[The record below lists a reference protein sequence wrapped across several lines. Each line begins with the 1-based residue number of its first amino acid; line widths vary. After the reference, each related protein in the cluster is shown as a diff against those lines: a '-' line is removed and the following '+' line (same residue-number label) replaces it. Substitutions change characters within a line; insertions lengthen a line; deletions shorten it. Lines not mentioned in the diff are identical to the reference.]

1 MVHPLSINSSP
12 LLINLSFAI
21 PQPTGL
27 SNYATSVLPYLKRL
41 HPTLLTSQNQAGF
54 SCCFTPDNMT
64 SAHGAKGHLRRLV
77 WTQFQL
83 PKWYKK
89 LKSQLLFCPIPE
101 APIDLLR
108 IHSGCRTV
116 VMAHD
121 VIPLRVAPPRSRLHQ
136 YFRHY
141 VPRVLHQA
149 EHIICNSKATAEDL
163 IEFYKIPASK
173 LTPISLAYDN
183 KRYRPL
189 GLQRKPFFVYL
200 GRNDP
205 YKNLSRAIAA
215 FADFLKQVPDPE
227 PWEFRLAGPIDDRYH
242 PALLEQIKALELGD
256 RIKFLG
262 YVPDNDLPILL
273 NQATA
278 LVFPSLWEG
287 FGLPVLEALA
297 CGTPCIV
304 SRRASLPEVAGDAAL
319 WIDPLR
325 TETITAAMV
334 ELVRKP
340 KVMALAQKL
349 AIAQAA
355 KFSWEK
361 TGKATAEILEKFM

>member
-1 MVHPLSINSSP
+1 MANPSS

-27 SNYATSVLPYLKRL
+27 SNYAQSILPHLQHL
-41 HPTLLTSQNQAGF
+41 QPSLLTAQDQPGF
-54 SCCFTPDNMT
+54 PCYRTSENMT
-64 SAHGAKGHLRRLV
+64 SAHGAKGHFRRLL

-83 PKWYKK
+83 PRWYRR
-89 LKSQLLFCPIPE
+89 LQSQLLFCPIPE
-101 APIDLLR
+101 APLGLPFFPSR
-108 IHSGCRTV
+108 CRTV

-121 VIPLRVAPPRSRLHQ
+121 VIPLRVAPARSRLHQ

-149 EHIICNSKATAEDL
+149 RHVVCNSQATADDL
-163 IEFYKIPASK
+163 IDFYGLSATK
-173 LTPISLAYDN
+173 LTVTPLACDTQ
-183 KRYRPL
+183 RYRPL
-189 GLQRKPFFVYL
+189 GLPREPFFLYL

-215 FADFLKQVPDPE
+215 FAQFLYQVPDPTR
-227 PWEFRLAGPIDDRYH
+227 WEFRLAGPIDQRYH
-242 PALLEQIKALELGD
+242 PALLDQIEVLGLTE

-262 YVPDNDLPILL
+262 YVPDDELPVLL
-273 NQATA
+273 NQAIA

-319 WIDPLR
+319 WVDPLQVTSIR
-325 TETITAAMV
+325 NAMV
-334 ELVRKP
+334 QLVREP
-340 KVMALAQKL
+340 GCMEELQER

-361 TGKATAEILEKFM
+361 TGHATAAVLERFM

>member
-1 MVHPLSINSSP
+1 MAHSS

-27 SNYATSVLPYLKRL
+27 SNYALSILPHLQSL
-41 HPTLLTSQNQAGF
+41 EPTLLTPQNQEGF
-54 SCCFTPDNMT
+54 SCCFTQENMT
-64 SAHGAKGHLRRLV
+64 AAHGAKGHLRRLI
-77 WTQFQL
+77 WTQFKL
-83 PKWYKK
+83 PQWYKR
-89 LKSQLLFCPIPE
+89 LDSRLLFCPIPE
-101 APIDLLR
+101 APVKLPLLPNV
-108 IHSGCRTV
+108 CRTV

-149 EHIICNSKATAEDL
+149 EHIICNSQATADDL
-163 IEFYKIPASK
+163 IDFYKIPAPK
-173 LTPISLAYDN
+173 LTPIPLAYDPD
-183 KRYRPL
+183 RYRPL
-189 GLQRKPFFVYL
+189 GLQRQPFFVYL

-215 FADFLKQVPDPE
+215 FSDFLTQIPDADS
-227 PWEFRLAGPIDDRYH
+227 WEFRLAGPIDERYH
-242 PALLEQIKALELGD
+242 PTLLAQIHDLRLGD
-256 RIKFLG
+256 HVKVLG
-262 YVPDNDLPILL
+262 YVPDNQLPILL

-278 LVFPSLWEG
+278 LIFPSLWEG

-304 SRRASLPEVAGDAAL
+304 SRRASLPEVAGNAAL

-325 TETITAAMV
+325 TETITTAMV
-334 ELVRKP
+334 ELVQDAAVRET
-340 KVMALAQKL
+340 AQRL
-349 AIAQAA
+349 AIAQAS
-355 KFSWEK
+355 KFSWKK
-361 TGKATAEILEKFM
+361 TGQATAEILQQFM